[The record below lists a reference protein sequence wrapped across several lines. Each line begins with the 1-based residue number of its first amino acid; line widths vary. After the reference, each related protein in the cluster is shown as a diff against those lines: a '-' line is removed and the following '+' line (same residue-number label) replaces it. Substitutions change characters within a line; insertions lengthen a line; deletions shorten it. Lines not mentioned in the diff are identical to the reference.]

1 MSAKV
6 KLTFANGMLKGC
18 HRVVERDKRITV
30 GRGPLCDLRLPKTG
44 EFLRVSRKHC
54 ELEVHPP
61 RARIRDLG
69 SLNGT
74 FVNGVSVGE
83 AGPWAEEKDQ
93 AGNVWRNLHDGD
105 EIRIGD
111 TYLKVNIESS

>member
-18 HRVVERDKRITV
+18 HRVVDRDKRITI
-30 GRGPLCDLRLPKTG
+30 GRGHVCELRLPKTE
-44 EFLRVSRKHC
+44 EFKRVSRRHC
-54 ELEVHPP
+54 ELEVNPP
-61 RARIRDLG
+61 AVRIRDLG

-93 AGNVWRNLHDGD
+93 AGNIWRHLRDGD